1 MREEVVRGHVPGDAW
16 RGISDNAPKC
26 CFVVYLREAPILP
39 RMRLRLSELATS
51 APVTLGKG
59 IFLRRLLSSFAAKIT
74 IELQSGNLE
83 R

>member
-51 APVTLGKG
+51 APVTLGKDLMSDTVHMG
-59 IFLRRLLSSFAAKIT
+59 PISYIQTSLKPY
-74 IELQSGNLE
+74 N
-83 R
+83 